1 MYLSSWLLLLRLPW
15 QHSCLREEGGILHSN
30 QYVFAQPKS
39 EIWEVVMWWRSMF
52 LSAVQNVQPLRKH
65 VTTISQVLNLKENEL
80 DIDLLAQ
87 FMGHDRVHREFYRLP
102 LDVLQTA
109 EVAKIL
115 WAMENGQLQQLTGKS
130 LDDWFCVFMLSQLML
145 WLVCTVQHSNKE
157 LDIWWGSPW

>member
-1 MYLSSWLLLLRLPW
+1 
-15 QHSCLREEGGILHSN
+15 
-30 QYVFAQPKS
+30 
-39 EIWEVVMWWRSMF
+39 MF

-115 WAMENGQLQQLTGKS
+115 
-130 LDDWFCVFMLSQLML
+130 
-145 WLVCTVQHSNKE
+145 
-157 LDIWWGSPW
+157 

>member
-1 MYLSSWLLLLRLPW
+1 ML
-15 QHSCLREEGGILHSN
+15 
-30 QYVFAQPKS
+30 
-39 EIWEVVMWWRSMF
+39 

-87 FMGHDRVHREFYRLP
+87 FMGHDIRVHREFYRLP

-115 WAMENGQLQQLTGKS
+115 
-130 LDDWFCVFMLSQLML
+130 
-145 WLVCTVQHSNKE
+145 
-157 LDIWWGSPW
+157 